1 MENPQEVKELRN
13 KLRMMK
19 FPQDEILNTV
29 RKQQRAIDK
38 QKQANDT
45 IKMQIQKYEEEIE
58 GYEKTILAYKSSE
71 ERQNLVAKKKNLTNK
86 LGILQADFKA
96 EDDKR
101 RRLEEQVSKARSKA
115 GGMFAQ
121 AKENENIQFKVHTVE
136 NRLDQALNAYNKQL
150 QKLEASRTQIDELL
164 QERRNF
170 DEVYGI
176 LDKEQTRNADN
187 IASLIDQSNKSY
199 TIRDQKKIDLV
210 ILQKEEKQD
219 QAEDE
224 AELNRL
230 NQMIEGQSLLAMH
243 PHTEQQPIP
252 SLSSQSTNQT
262 DQQEELQKEID
273 TRSALVNQII
283 TENKC
288 QKLDELF
295 NKLSDLETENYSLF
309 NFVVQRGAEKSSII
323 DEIDALTQRSGELD
337 ANVELTDEQ
346 QNAKL
351 KVLAENMEK
360 TEKQIAELS
369 DVKDSND
376 KSIKSVYDGLED
388 LYKELD
394 LPWDNSPDE
403 KKHVTPLNAMFCLTQ
418 IENKLAE
425 FMDEVL
431 SKTASISVDSRE
443 FSSGGDKRITS
454 QRSILIPNASK
465 VFDVGADARNG
476 SEKDLLSGVSKPL
489 SVEEM
494 RAKVGLKLN

>member
-19 FPQDEILNTV
+19 FPQDDILNTV

-38 QKQANDT
+38 QKQANET
-45 IKMQIQKYEEEIE
+45 IKMQITKYEEEIE
-58 GYEKTILAYKSSE
+58 GYEKNIRDYKSSE

-101 RRLEEQVSKARSKA
+101 RRLEEQVSKARSRA

-121 AKENENIQFKVHTVE
+121 AQENENLQFKVRTIE

-150 QKLEASRTQIDELL
+150 KKLDASRTQIEELI
-164 QERRNF
+164 QERQNF
-170 DEVYGI
+170 NEVYGK

-210 ILQKEEKQD
+210 LLQKEEKQD

-243 PHTEQQPIP
+243 PHAEQAPIP

-273 TRSALVNQII
+273 TKSSLVNQII
-283 TENKC
+283 TANKC

-295 NKLSDLETENYSLF
+295 DKLANFENENYSLF
-309 NFVVQRGAEKSSII
+309 NFVVQRGAEKSSLI
-323 DEIDALTQRSGELD
+323 DEIDALTQRSSELD
-337 ANVELTDEQ
+337 SNVELTEEQ

-351 KVLAENMEK
+351 KVLAEQMEN
-360 TEKQIAELS
+360 TEKGLATHSAIKDTNDAQIKKVYESLEELY
-369 DVKDSND
+369 VT
-376 KSIKSVYDGLED
+376 LE
-388 LYKELD
+388 
-394 LPWDNSPDE
+394 LPWDGMPDE
-403 KKHVTPLNAMFCLTQ
+403 KKHVTPLNSSYCLTQ
-418 IENKLAE
+418 IENKLAA

-431 SKTASISVDSRE
+431 ANTTNISVDSRE
-443 FSSGGDKRITS
+443 FSSSGDRKLSS
-454 QRSILIPNASK
+454 QRTILIPNSSK
-465 VFDVGADARNG
+465 VFNVSTDRNG
-476 SEKDLLSGVSKPL
+476 SEKDLLAGVMKPL